1 MRTGRMSKECGM
13 KEGLKLNIVLM
24 FIAGVGIGG
33 IVGVIAMSL
42 VAVSK
47 VEPPPLVR
55 DIKMTVNRQKTEET
69 SKDDEA

>member
-1 MRTGRMSKECGM
+1 MSKECGM

>member
-1 MRTGRMSKECGM
+1 M

>member
-1 MRTGRMSKECGM
+1 M

-24 FIAGVGIGG
+24 FIAGFGIGG

-42 VAVSK
+42 VAISK